1 MRIDQITR
9 RKSSLSAIAFIVAA
23 LAIGS
28 CLAQSTGPIISEGAK
43 FEEVSRAGKVFGEGV
58 VAAKDGRVYLTEMHH
73 KALVKGPNPGGT
85 IYRYDPISG
94 ETVHFME
101 PSGNAVGLHVDKN
114 GDLIICQEADD
125 GGRVIRRN
133 MTTGV
138 TTVIADRYQGNHLVG
153 PNDATSD
160 AYGRIYFTDARYGP
174 GEPMELPNAVYR
186 IDPDG
191 RITQLPVGIFRPNG
205 IEVSADGKRLYVAA
219 NNATGR
225 IPVNPNGPAQD
236 RFGIKIGGVAVYDLD
251 SDGNISNGRLFFRND
266 DLGVDGMAVDS
277 DGNLYLAMHNGNGA
291 EPKGDVVVLGPDGN
305 MLQRIPLP
313 KPVLSTNLGFG
324 RGADTNSLYMS
335 TARPWGLYR
344 IKTLRR
350 GHYFE

>member
-1 MRIDQITR
+1 MRIDRITSL
-9 RKSSLSAIAFIVAA
+9 KSSLPAIAFIVAA
-23 LAIGS
+23 IATGS

-43 FEEVSRAGKVFGEGV
+43 FEEISRAGKVFAEGV
-58 VAAKDGRVYLTEMHH
+58 VAAKDGKVYLTEMHH
-73 KALVKGPNPGGT
+73 KALTKSPNPGGT
-85 IYRYDPISG
+85 IYRYDPVSG
-94 ETVHFME
+94 ETVNFME
-101 PSGNAVGLHVDKN
+101 PSGNAVGLHVDKK
-114 GDLIICQEADD
+114 GDLIICQEADA
-125 GGRVIRRN
+125 GGRLSRRN
-133 MTTGV
+133 LTTGV
-138 TTVIADRYQGNHLVG
+138 TTVIADAYQGKHLLG

-160 AYGRIYFTDARYGP
+160 VRGRIYFTDARYGP
-174 GEPMELPNAVYR
+174 GEPMELPNSVYR

-191 RITQLPVGIFRPNG
+191 RITPLPVGIFRPNG

-219 NNATGR
+219 NNSTGR
-225 IPVNPNGPAQD
+225 LPINPNGPAQD
-236 RFGIKIGGVAVYDLD
+236 RFGIKYGGVAVYDLD
-251 SDGNISNGRLFFRND
+251 GDGNISNGRLFFRND
-266 DLGVDGMAVDS
+266 DLGVDGMAVDT

-305 MLQRIPLP
+305 LLQRIPLP

-324 RGADTNSLYMS
+324 RGSDANSLYMS